1 MLPSRPLASIAVPS
15 AGRLRGFVNLEPS
28 SFDCSAI
35 TNLQT
40 QVAPLIAL
48 MSCQVKIL
56 DLLRPLIEVVKGLPN
71 PSTNAISEFLETAT
85 ALAPC
90 LASTSPS
97 GLLPFLQDLLCVQI
111 RSLNCLSRKL
121 KDLLALTVGNPAAVP
136 ASQWQGLLDAYVS
149 IVGIFDMAGDLFQMA
164 GIIPPELPV
173 LDVQS
178 DLSISQSQ
186 NTIAQVTEALQLV
199 VDALGGCS

>member
-1 MLPSRPLASIAVPS
+1 MI
-15 AGRLRGFVNLEPS
+15 
-28 SFDCSAI
+28 
-35 TNLQT
+35 
-40 QVAPLIAL
+40 
-48 MSCQVKIL
+48 
-56 DLLRPLIEVVKGLPN
+56 KGLPN
-71 PSTNAISEFLETAT
+71 PSTNAISEFLEAAT

-97 GLLPFLQDLLCVQI
+97 GLLPFLRDLLCVQI

-136 ASQWQGLLDAYVS
+136 ASQWQGLLDVRVDRWH
-149 IVGIFDMAGDLFQMA
+149 IRHGDLFQMA